1 MSNFKAG
8 DKVKIIKKI
17 TEGAICWEDYMDSY
31 IDTVLTVDKTHNNL
45 FEVKE
50 CKWCF
55 PIECAEL
62 VEEAGGGIKYDQ
74 NKLKFGLIPAEAEAM
89 VAAVLTIGAIKY
101 APGNWKKFRDIE
113 TRYYDACR
121 RHLNSIN
128 SGKDFD
134 PETGLPHS
142 AHAICCLLFIL
153 QSEIETKIG
162 KENTKEFIEEKINL
176 FSLNNKK
183 N

>member
-1 MSNFKAG
+1 MSKFETG
-8 DKVKIIKKI
+8 DKVKIIKPCNSIEAKWI
-17 TEGAICWEDYMDSY
+17 ENMDEFLGQ
-31 IDTVLTVDKTHNNL
+31 TLTVNKTL
-45 FEVKE
+45 DASFSVKE
-50 CKWCF
+50 CGWIF
-55 PIECAEL
+55 PFESAEL
-62 VEEAGGGIKYDQ
+62 VEEAEGGIKYDQ

-101 APGNWKKFRDIE
+101 APGNWKKIGDIE